1 MKGKILLERSE
12 YFLEELIRT
21 LNLDFRSIIT
31 TIFVIMAGFV
41 FAYQLIGK
49 FSEILGKPFKWY
61 TNRNQD
67 YKELKNLVEELKN
80 HKENNDKVE
89 EVFVNFMN
97 EMNIEMQNYNNNRIH
112 DRQQSFDIQRQLTST
127 MDKIAESAGENK
139 VLIDALLAAQKEMM
153 AEKINEK
160 YKNYIAMDGIPED
173 EYDEFVA
180 LHAAYNGV
188 GGNHHGDAKYNYCI
202 NNLKV
207 KPVEIKVVTRE
218 IKKQG
223 E

>member
-1 MKGKILLERSE
+1 MK
-12 YFLEELIRT
+12 ELIE
-21 LNLDFRSIIT
+21 LFKLDISYIIISI
-31 TIFVIMAGFV
+31 FLIMSAFV

-61 TNRNQD
+61 KKKNEDHEVLKQMTD
-67 YKELKNLVEELKN
+67 ELKM

-97 EMNIEMQNYNNNRIH
+97 EMKKEMQKYNDNRIH
-112 DRQQSFDIQRQLTST
+112 DRQQSFDIQRQLTTSI
-127 MDKIAESAGENK
+127 DKMADSAGQNK
-139 VLIDALLAAQKEMM
+139 LLIDALLTAQKEMM

-180 LHAAYNGV
+180 LHKAYNGV

>member
-1 MKGKILLERSE
+1 MDEFI
-12 YFLEELIRT
+12 T
-21 LNLDFRSIIT
+21 MLNLDFKTVII
-31 TIFVIMAGFV
+31 TIFVIMAAIV
-41 FAYQLIGK
+41 FAWQLIGK
-49 FSEILGKPFKWY
+49 FSELIGKPFKWY
-61 TNRNQD
+61 TSRNKD
-67 YKELKNLVEELKN
+67 HEELKNLVGELKT

-89 EVFVNFMN
+89 EVFVKFMN
-97 EMNIEMQNYNNNRIH
+97 EMKAEMQKYNDNRIH

-127 MDKIAESAGENK
+127 MDKMAESAGENK

>member
-1 MKGKILLERSE
+1 MK
-12 YFLEELIRT
+12 ELTAT

-31 TIFVIMAGFV
+31 TIFVIMSGVV

-49 FSEILGKPFKWY
+49 FSEIFGKPFKWY
-61 TNRNQD
+61 NSRNKD
-67 YKELKNLVEELKN
+67 HEELKNLVGELKT

-89 EVFVNFMN
+89 EVFVKFMN
-97 EMNIEMQNYNNNRIH
+97 EMKAEMQKYNDNRIH

-127 MDKIAESAGENK
+127 MDKMAESAGENK

>member
-1 MKGKILLERSE
+1 MLDYIKEMVQ
-12 YFLEELIRT
+12 
-21 LNLDFRSIIT
+21 LDFGSIIIG
-31 TIFVIMAGFV
+31 IFILMSGIIAIWQIV
-41 FAYQLIGK
+41 GK
-49 FSEILGKPFKWY
+49 FSEIVGKPFKWY
-61 TNRNQD
+61 NKRNQD
-67 YKELKNLVEELKN
+67 HEELKNLIKEVQN
-80 HKENNDKVE
+80 HEKNNDIVE
-89 EVFVNFMN
+89 KTFVNFMN
-97 EMNIEMQNYNNNRIH
+97 EMKSEMQKYNDNRIH
-112 DRQQSFDIQRQLTST
+112 DRQQSFGIQKQLTDS
-127 MDKIAESAGENK
+127 MDKMAENAKENK
-139 VLIDALLAAQKEMM
+139 DLIDALLVAQKEMM

-180 LHAAYNGV
+180 LHKAYNGV

-218 IKKQG
+218 IKSKG